1 MTNEDWAQLAQ
12 QLTPEQKDK
21 LIGILFGPE
30 EDWSEVASESVLR
43 LYGVDPQPNPTVA
56 RDMVRSIIH
65 EKRGRGENI
74 EPELLNL
81 LDDLEN
87 RAADALRQG
96 Q

>member
-1 MTNEDWAQLAQ
+1 MTNEDWTQLAQ

-30 EDWSEVASESVLR
+30 EDWSEVACESVLK
-43 LYGVDPQPNPTVA
+43 LCGVDPQPDPAVA
-56 RDMVRSIIH
+56 RNMVRSIIR
-65 EKRGRGENI
+65 EKRDRGEDV
-74 EPELLNL
+74 EPGLLNL

>member
-30 EDWSEVASESVLR
+30 EDWSEVARESVLR
-43 LYGVDPQPNPTVA
+43 LYDVDPQPDPTVA
-56 RDMVRSIIH
+56 RDMVRSIVR
-65 EKRGRGENI
+65 EKQDRGEDV
-74 EPELLNL
+74 EPGLFNL

-87 RAADALRQG
+87 RAANTLRQG
-96 Q
+96 

>member
-30 EDWSEVASESVLR
+30 EDWSEVACESVLR
-43 LYGVDPQPNPTVA
+43 LYDIDPQPDPTVA

-65 EKRGRGENI
+65 EKQDRGEDV
-74 EPELLNL
+74 ETELLSL

-87 RAADALRQG
+87 RAAQTLG
-96 Q
+96 QRK